1 MVLSDAHINFLRL
14 KMQNNY
20 EKCVNQKCLNFKE
33 NADGKAQIVQECVEA
48 CEQPLKKQ
56 QEYAVKQFGKFNS
69 RLYATMEQTC
79 LEGKSAAQLENQVD
93 VENCFDRVKIEQEK
107 LVQSYYRTDLIA
119 YMNFLIKE
127 Q

>member
-1 MVLSDAHINFLRL
+1 
-14 KMQNNY
+14 
-20 EKCVNQKCLNFKE
+20 
-33 NADGKAQIVQECVEA
+33 
-48 CEQPLKKQ
+48 
-56 QEYAVKQFGKFNS
+56 
-69 RLYATMEQTC
+69 MEQTC